1 MPLKIVRYDITKI
14 RCDAIVN
21 PTDRYYSHSGG
32 TDKAIHESAGPELY
46 AACVKNGAIDVG
58 EVSLTDAYGLPCK
71 YVFHTVGPI
80 WTGGDSNEKEL
91 LESCYRRSLE
101 LARENKLQ
109 SIAFPLI
116 SSGTYGYP
124 KDSVLKVAMNVI
136 SEFLFENEMLVYIVV
151 YDKTAYELSRRL
163 FEDVSSYIDKNLI
176 ANETEIC
183 IPARP
188 NPIDDRRRHRD
199 SFNVHYPRIM
209 DDDEADQE
217 NCAAFEDKGSNAFSN
232 NSASASPY
240 RPNKIKPELGA
251 LGLDKM
257 IQNMDKGFSESL
269 LYYIDKKGMTDV
281 ECYKRANVDRKTF
294 SKIKC
299 NPQYRPSKVTAVS
312 FAIALRLDVEETQ
325 SFLRTAGLTLSNS
338 NKFDVIIGYF
348 IATGNYDI
356 NEINE
361 TLFKF
366 DQVLLG
372 C

>member
-1 MPLKIVRYDITKI
+1 M
-14 RCDAIVN
+14 
-21 PTDRYYSHSGG
+21 
-32 TDKAIHESAGPELY
+32 
-46 AACVKNGAIDVG
+46 
-58 EVSLTDAYGLPCK
+58 
-71 YVFHTVGPI
+71 
-80 WTGGDSNEKEL
+80 
-91 LESCYRRSLE
+91 
-101 LARENKLQ
+101 AR
-109 SIAFPLI
+109 
-116 SSGTYGYP
+116 
-124 KDSVLKVAMNVI
+124 
-136 SEFLFENEMLVYIVV
+136 
-151 YDKTAYELSRRL
+151 
-163 FEDVSSYIDKNLI
+163 
-176 ANETEIC
+176 
-183 IPARP
+183 
-188 NPIDDRRRHRD
+188 
-199 SFNVHYPRIM
+199 
-209 DDDEADQE
+209 
-217 NCAAFEDKGSNAFSN
+217 
-232 NSASASPY
+232 
-240 RPNKIKPELGA
+240 IKPEVGA

-257 IQNMDKGFSESL
+257 IQNMDKSFSESL

-325 SFLRTAGLTLSNS
+325 SFLRTAGLALSNS